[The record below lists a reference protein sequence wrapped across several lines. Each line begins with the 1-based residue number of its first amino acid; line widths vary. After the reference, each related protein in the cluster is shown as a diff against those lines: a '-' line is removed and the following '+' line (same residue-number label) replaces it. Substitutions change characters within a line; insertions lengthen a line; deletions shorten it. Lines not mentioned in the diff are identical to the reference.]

1 MIGRRVMP
9 DADGCV
15 KSAAV
20 SAPGSYGRSTAL
32 FCGRETS
39 QNWWQVTAPD
49 GSGCT
54 LNPSVHAV
62 TEHEDGTITVHPSI
76 VTSTWHGW
84 LERGVWRSA

>member
-1 MIGRRVMP
+1 MNGRRVMP
-9 DADGCV
+9 NADGFV
-15 KSAAV
+15 KSATV
-20 SAPGSYGRSTAL
+20 SDPGSYGRSTAL
-32 FCGRETS
+32 FRGSETS

-54 LNPSVHAV
+54 LNPSIHTV

>member
-9 DADGCV
+9 DADGHV

-32 FCGRETS
+32 FRDRETS
-39 QNWWQVTAPD
+39 QNWWQITAPD

-54 LNPSVHAV
+54 LNPSVHSV